1 MDALYAFINQC
12 CKEQQIDESHN
23 LKHSISALR
32 WAHILMDSF
41 PDLTQDE
48 RQVISY
54 AIALHDMCDSKYT
67 DTKVAAIKIKEWLL
81 TQTVSEEIS
90 DVIINIIQ
98 TMSYSKLKKQMVE
111 SGSQTPIY
119 PDHGKWQRAYHIVR
133 HADLLDA
140 YVVARCFLYSKHIDP
155 DLQDEVAWS
164 VVEKL
169 FENRVFKYVSDGF
182 IFYPKALELAAELT
196 QDAKKTLKDRAFTY

>member
-1 MDALYAFINQC
+1 
-12 CKEQQIDESHN
+12 
-23 LKHSISALR
+23 
-32 WAHILMDSF
+32 MDSF

-67 DTKVAAIKIKEWLL
+67 DTEVAAVKIKEWLL
-81 TQTVSEEIS
+81 TQTVSEEIC
-90 DVIINIIQ
+90 DAILAIIQ
-98 TMSYSKLKKQMVE
+98 TMSYSKLKKQMVN
-111 SGSQTPIY
+111 GQLVY
-119 PDHGKWQRAYHIVR
+119 PDHGPWQRSYHIVR

-140 YVVARCFLYSKHIDP
+140 YIVARCFLYNKHIYP
-155 DLQDEVAWS
+155 DLNDDVTWSSVEV
-164 VVEKL
+164 L

-196 QDAKKTLKDRAFTY
+196 LEAQKTLKEKVFTY

>member
-119 PDHGKWQRAYHIVR
+119 PDHGQWQRAYHIVR

-164 VVEKL
+164 LVEKL

>member
-90 DVIINIIQ
+90 DVIIKIIQ

-119 PDHGKWQRAYHIVR
+119 PDHGQWQRAYHIVR

>member
-1 MDALYAFINQC
+1 MDALYNFIDQC
-12 CKEQQIDESHN
+12 CKEQRIDESHD
-23 LKHSISALR
+23 LSHAKSALR

-67 DTKVAAIKIKEWLL
+67 DTSVAAGKIKEWLL
-81 TQTVSEEIS
+81 TQTVSE
-90 DVIINIIQ
+90 DLCNVIIKIIQ
-98 TMSYSKLKKQMVE
+98 TMSYSKLKKQMVD
-111 SGSQTPIY
+111 GQPVY
-119 PDHGKWQRAYHIVR
+119 PDHGPWQRAYHIVR

-140 YVVARCFLYSKHIDP
+140 YIVKRCFLYNKHIYP
-155 DLQDEVAWS
+155 DLDDDITWS
-164 VVEKL
+164 AVDLL
-169 FENRVFKYVSDGF
+169 FENRVFKYVSDGW

-196 QDAKKTLKDRAFTY
+196 QDAKKTLKERVLTY

>member
-1 MDALYAFINQC
+1 MDTLYAFIEQC
-12 CKEQQIDESHN
+12 CKEQRIDESHD
-23 LKHSISALR
+23 LKHAISALR

-41 PDLTQDE
+41 PDLTQNE

-67 DTKVAAIKIKEWLL
+67 DTTIAAVKIKEWLL
-81 TQTVSEEIS
+81 MQTVSEEHC
-90 DVIINIIQ
+90 DAVLAIIQ
-98 TMSYSKLKKQMVE
+98 TMSYSKLKKQMVD
-111 SGSQTPIY
+111 GQPVY

-140 YVVARCFLYSKHIDP
+140 YVVARCFLYNKHIYP
-155 DLQDEVAWS
+155 DLDDDVTWS
-164 VVEKL
+164 AVDLL

-196 QDAKKTLKDRAFTY
+196 VVAQKTLKERKFTY

>member
-90 DVIINIIQ
+90 DVIIKIIQ

-119 PDHGKWQRAYHIVR
+119 PDHGQWQRAYHIVR

-155 DLQDEVAWS
+155 DQQDEVAWS

>member
-119 PDHGKWQRAYHIVR
+119 PDHGQWQRAYHIVR

-155 DLQDEVAWS
+155 DLQDEVVWS
-164 VVEKL
+164 LVEKL

>member
-90 DVIINIIQ
+90 DVIIQIIQ

-119 PDHGKWQRAYHIVR
+119 PDHGQWQRAYHIVR

>member
-1 MDALYAFINQC
+1 MDALYAFINKC

-119 PDHGKWQRAYHIVR
+119 PDHGQWQRAYHIVR

-196 QDAKKTLKDRAFTY
+196 QEAKKTLKDRAFTY

>member
-90 DVIINIIQ
+90 DVIINIIL
-98 TMSYSKLKKQMVE
+98 TMSYSKLKMQMVE

-119 PDHGKWQRAYHIVR
+119 PDHGQWQRAYHIVR

-155 DLQDEVAWS
+155 DLQDEVVWS
-164 VVEKL
+164 LVEKL